1 MIFEIYPALRPGS
14 IVSPPPPLTHTS
26 CPKTEP
32 LKKKKKGRSYCRE
45 GRLEKTTLI
54 GTRPDPQRKKNRFW
68 TKSANI

>member
-32 LKKKKKGRSYCRE
+32 LKKKKKRALVLQGRE
-45 GRLEKTTLI
+45 AGKTTLI